1 MSTQTAPDTSAV
13 LQAEADQFRNE
24 FRKVREEVGKV
35 IVGQQR
41 VVEATLVALFCGGNV
56 LLEGVPGLGKTELV
70 KAMSRVLD
78 LEFRRIQFT
87 PDLMPAD
94 IIGTNIM
101 NADEGGRY
109 RFEFRKGPIFTQLL
123 LADEI
128 NRASPKTQSAL
139 LETMQE
145 GSVTTGGTVYHL
157 VQPFFVLATQNPIE
171 QEGTFPL
178 PEAQLDRF
186 LFKVEVAFLSR
197 ADLNE
202 VVNRTILHRPLEV
215 EKVLNSERIMHLRTI
230 LDKVVVADPLRDYAV
245 RLVLATHPDSEFSTP
260 EVQQYVRWGA
270 SPRAAQALIRAA
282 RVRAL
287 SEGRAHVAFEDIRH
301 FANEVLQHRVLLN
314 YDGLAENIRTAN
326 LIAGCLKQ
334 LKEEA

>member
-1 MSTQTAPDTSAV
+1 MTMTDPSV
-13 LQAEADQFRNE
+13 LKEEAQRFKDDLARI
-24 FRKVREEVGKV
+24 RAEVGKV
-35 IVGQQR
+35 IVGQER
-41 VVEATLVALFCGGNV
+41 VVEAALVALFCGGNV

-70 KAMSRVLD
+70 KALSGVLD

-101 NADEGGRY
+101 NADDQGRY
-109 RFEFRKGPIFTQLL
+109 SFEFRKGPIFTQLL

-128 NRASPKTQSAL
+128 NRATPKTQSAL

-145 GSVTTGGTVYHL
+145 HSVTTGGTTYQL
-157 VQPFFVLATQNPIE
+157 TEPFFVLATQNPIE

-186 LFKVEVAFLSR
+186 MFKVNVPFINRNE
-197 ADLNE
+197 LNE
-202 VVNRTILHRPLEV
+202 VVSRTILKKKIAV
-215 EKVLNSERIMHLRTI
+215 TKVLDGPRIMELRQV
-230 LDKVVVADPLRDYAV
+230 LDKVVVADPIRDYAV
-245 RLVLATHPDSEFSTP
+245 RLVLGTHPESEFST
-260 EVQQYVRWGA
+260 ERVRQFVRWGA
-270 SPRAAQALIRAA
+270 SPRAAQALIRAG

-287 SEGRAHVAFEDIRH
+287 AEGRVHVAFEDIRH

-314 YDGLAENIRTAN
+314 YDGQAENLAMTDLIDELTTETVEQTA
-326 LIAGCLKQ
+326 
-334 LKEEA
+334 